1 MTPRRQIRADFD
13 RDTLT
18 IYQAYSDAIADA
30 ALREGRLVAPFSFSR
45 MTWIKPSFLWL
56 MARSGWGRKR
66 GQERTLAVRITREG
80 WLSALSEGVLT
91 AYEPD
96 VHGDFGA
103 WEDAFASAVVHVQWD
118 PERGMRGGSLEHD
131 SIQVGISRH
140 RIRRFTDDWTVEVRD
155 LTATVDKIRRLR
167 DAGEI
172 TAARRLLPPE
182 RPLEVPADIAA
193 RLGM

>member
-1 MTPRRQIRADFD
+1 
-13 RDTLT
+13 
-18 IYQAYSDAIADA
+18 
-30 ALREGRLVAPFSFSR
+30 
-45 MTWIKPSFLWL
+45 
-56 MARSGWGRKR
+56 
-66 GQERTLAVRITREG
+66 VRITREG